1 MRILQINAVYR
12 NLSTGVNVYEM
23 NRAFRARGHQC
34 VAAFAVGAVNEPAE
48 EYKIGTIFGQKM
60 HALLSRITGLQGYFS
75 RFSTKKLLRFMDQ
88 FQPDVVVLNNLHAN
102 YIHLP
107 MLLKYLARKDIPT
120 VAVLHDCWFYT
131 GKCCYYTAE
140 GCEKWKTRCGKCP
153 AKKQYNK
160 SWIFDFSS
168 KMHKDRIKLFGAIPR
183 LGVVAV
189 SDWLCDQ
196 AKQSPVFAG
205 AKEITRIY
213 NWIDTDVFAPADCTE
228 LRKELKLEDKKI
240 LLAVAAVWETR
251 KGLDALLSIA
261 ERLAEN
267 EQLIIVGGLK
277 NNTNLSANIL
287 HIDRTESREVLV
299 QYYSMAD
306 VFLQP
311 SLEETFGKVTAEA
324 LSCGTPVVCFDS
336 TANSELIGSRCGAA
350 VPAGNID
357 AMLYEMRKILAQG
370 KGNYTEFCRAFV
382 LDNFCMERIFQQYFR
397 LLTVLGEKSDKGVT
411 EEYSK

>member
-1 MRILQINAVYR
+1 MKILQVNAVYR

-23 NRAFRARGHQC
+23 NRAFRAQGHQC
-34 VAAFAVGAVNEPAE
+34 VAAFAAGEVNAPAE
-48 EYKIGTIFGQKM
+48 EYKIGTTLGQKS

-75 RFSTKKLLRFMDQ
+75 RYSTKKLLRYMDA

-131 GKCCYYTAE
+131 GKCCYYTAA
-140 GCEKWKTRCGKCP
+140 GCEKWKTGCEKCP

-160 SWIFDFSS
+160 SWFLDFSR

-189 SDWLCDQ
+189 SDWLLEQ

-205 AKEITRIY
+205 AREMKRIY
-213 NWIDTDVFAPADCTE
+213 NWIDADVFAPADCTD
-228 LRKELKLEDKKI
+228 LRQAQKLEDKNV
-240 LLAVAAVWETR
+240 LLAVSAIWEKR
-251 KGLDALLSIA
+251 KGLDALLSLA
-261 ERLAEN
+261 ERLSAD
-267 EQLIIVGGLK
+267 EQLIVVGSLK
-277 NNTNLSANIL
+277 DAVSLPGNML
-287 HIDRTESREVLV
+287 HINRTESKKALV

-336 TANSELIGSRCGAA
+336 TANPELVQENCGAV
-350 VPAGNID
+350 VPAGDID
-357 AMLYEMRKILAQG
+357 AMLMELRKILACG
-370 KGNYTEFCRAFV
+370 KEKYTSHCRTFV
-382 LDNFCMERIFQQYFR
+382 LDNFCMEKIFQQYLQLFIT
-397 LLTVLGEKSDKGVT
+397 LQEKFPKRT
-411 EEYSK
+411 